1 MRRRQAL
8 AAFRATPFQHQPAI
22 FGGHARTKS
31 MRLGA
36 ASIVRL
42 KRSLRHSDKS
52 LRLTKTPSVT
62 AHRSDVKEA

>member
-1 MRRRQAL
+1 MGRRQAL
-8 AAFRATPFQHQPAI
+8 TALRATPLEHQPAI

-52 LRLTKTPSVT
+52 L
-62 AHRSDVKEA
+62 D